1 MVSGRQTPPD
11 MPDTAPRG
19 AEVVVVSD
27 EREDCGGGTFR
38 RRELAARLPESPW
51 VMPYE
56 SGRWIWVCREPTV
69 PVEVRWRRAKH
80 YE

>member
-1 MVSGRQTPPD
+1 VGAGAAPP
-11 MPDTAPRG
+11 PLAG
-19 AEVVVVSD
+19 IGGH
-27 EREDCGGGTFR
+27 REDCRPYR

-56 SGRWIWVCREPTV
+56 SGRWIWICRQPTV
-69 PVEVRWRRAKH
+69 PIETLWPRLKH